1 LTAKDAISTQIESL
15 TGNITVGDIRAQLGV
30 AIEHVGQ
37 LPVVD
42 MSGRYLG
49 MADASTLR
57 ADDGTK
63 LADAVVAKR
72 PITSGS
78 PIALLIER
86 ITSGEP
92 VIAVVDHSI
101 APDYYIGAADSSSV
115 LRIVAN
121 LYARHNDYTELTVTC
136 RPGNYSASSIAHA
149 VEDADANLLNL
160 NVLANDRSDDST
172 KILLRVD
179 HSRGESVARSLA
191 RYGYDTIEI
200 SDAQEGVLSAE
211 MIERVNSLL
220 HYLEL

>member
-101 APDYYIGAADSSSV
+101 APGYYIGAADSSSV

-160 NVLANDRSDDST
+160 TVLANDRSDDST

>member
-1 LTAKDAISTQIESL
+1 
-15 TGNITVGDIRAQLGV
+15 
-30 AIEHVGQ
+30 
-37 LPVVD
+37 
-42 MSGRYLG
+42 

>member
-1 LTAKDAISTQIESL
+1 LTAKDAISTQIEPL
-15 TGNITVGDIRAQLGV
+15 TGNITVGDIKAQLGV

-37 LPVVD
+37 LPIVD
-42 MSGRYLG
+42 TSGHYIG

-57 ADDGTK
+57 AADGTM
-63 LADAVVAKR
+63 LSDAISAKR
-72 PITSGS
+72 PITSAS

-92 VIAVVDHSI
+92 VIAVVDNSI
-101 APDYYIGAADSSSV
+101 APDYYVGAADRGSV
-115 LRIVAN
+115 LGMMSS
-121 LYARHNDYTELTVTC
+121 LFSRHNDYTELTVTC

-160 NVLANDRSDDST
+160 NVLTNDHSDEST

-191 RYGYDTIEI
+191 RYGYDTVEI
-200 SDAQEGVLSAE
+200 SDAQQGVLSAE

>member
-1 LTAKDAISTQIESL
+1 MTAKDAISTQIESL
-15 TGNITVGDIRAQLGV
+15 TGNITVGDIKTQLGV